1 MSEQIY
7 PPSAQ
12 FVAKAK
18 LRKADYDQMYSASTD
33 NPEEFWMEHG
43 KRIDWMTP
51 YSKVKNVS
59 YSHPN
64 VSIKWFEDGQL
75 NVSANCMDRHLH
87 SRGSQTAII
96 WESDDPDVSKHITY
110 SELHKQ
116 VCKLSNVY
124 KKLGVKKGD
133 RVVLYLPMVPEAAY
147 AMLACARIGAVHS
160 IVFAGFSP
168 EALAS
173 RIKDCG
179 ASLLVTADE
188 APRGGRATPL
198 KTNVDKALG
207 ICGNIKTLVVERTNA
222 QVPMHDVRDF
232 SYSALM
238 AEASED
244 C

>member
-18 LRKADYDQMYSASTD
+18 LRKADYDKMYSASTD

-59 YSHPN
+59 YSHPD

-75 NVSANCMDRHLH
+75 NVSANCVDRHLH

-96 WESDDPDVSKHITY
+96 WESDDPDVSKHISY
-110 SELHKQ
+110 SELHNQ

-133 RVVLYLPMVPEAAY
+133 RVVLYL
-147 AMLACARIGAVHS
+147 
-160 IVFAGFSP
+160 
-168 EALAS
+168 
-173 RIKDCG
+173 
-179 ASLLVTADE
+179 SL
-188 APRGGRATPL
+188 
-198 KTNVDKALG
+198 
-207 ICGNIKTLVVERTNA
+207 IHI
-222 QVPMHDVRDF
+222 
-232 SYSALM
+232 
-238 AEASED
+238 
-244 C
+244 